1 MMGLEEKLLTV
12 RLLCAIEFDIFLMWK
27 DEAFARLLVEMTH
40 FCVVYYGF
48 SNPQNFCLFSILISY
63 SQCYVLSFHL
73 IIRSLSILLFHIR
86 FLSSLFVLYFKFQ
99 SMVFFRAHRGLFQI
113 EIHQIVCSIFTCPF
127 FFSIR
132 LRVLFYMFFIHSML
146 ITLHQ
151 TKKNSVSL
159 CLSNQFQISIC
170 IFLCIFYQF

>member
-113 EIHQIVCSIFTCPF
+113 KIHQIVCSIFTCPF
-127 FFSIR
+127 FFLYPIES
-132 LRVLFYMFFIHSML
+132 FILHVFHSFNVDY
-146 ITLHQ
+146 ITPN
-151 TKKNSVSL
+151 KKK
-159 CLSNQFQISIC
+159 FC
-170 IFLCIFYQF
+170 IIVFV

>member
-99 SMVFFRAHRGLFQI
+99 SMFFFGLTADYSKLKFTKSFVQFSLVHFFSLSDWEFYFTCFSFIQCWLHYTKQKKILYHCVCLTNSKYLFAYFSVFF
-113 EIHQIVCSIFTCPF
+113 
-127 FFSIR
+127 
-132 LRVLFYMFFIHSML
+132 
-146 ITLHQ
+146 
-151 TKKNSVSL
+151 TK
-159 CLSNQFQISIC
+159 F
-170 IFLCIFYQF
+170 

>member
-1 MMGLEEKLLTV
+1 MGLEEKLLTV

-99 SMVFFRAHRGLFQI
+99 SMVFFSGSPRTIPNWNSPNRLFNF
-113 EIHQIVCSIFTCPF
+113 HLSIFFLYPIE
-127 FFSIR
+127 S
-132 LRVLFYMFFIHSML
+132 FILHVFHSFNVDY
-146 ITLHQ
+146 ITPN
-151 TKKNSVSL
+151 KKK
-159 CLSNQFQISIC
+159 FC
-170 IFLCIFYQF
+170 IIVFV